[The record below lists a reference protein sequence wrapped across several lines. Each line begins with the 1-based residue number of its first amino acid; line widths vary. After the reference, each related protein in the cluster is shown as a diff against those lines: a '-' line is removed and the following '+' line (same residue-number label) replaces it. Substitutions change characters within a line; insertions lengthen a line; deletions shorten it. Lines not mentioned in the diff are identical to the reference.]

1 MQISFL
7 QAVSEYQMLTFFEKL
22 ADDLLDNLQI
32 SLKNLYNMKK
42 SLKRRFQPFVS
53 EFIMKK
59 LLLVC

>member
-7 QAVSEYQMLTFFEKL
+7 QAVSEYQMLTFFKKL
-22 ADDLLDNLQI
+22 AEDLLDNLQI

-42 SLKRRFQPFVS
+42 SLKHRFQPFVS